1 MLKKISLNNFVTIS
15 NLKCNR
21 NNKIY
26 DKEWKMYFDNELLR
40 QKFIKRIERAEKNIS
55 EGNVMTAEEVD
66 NYFFKKYGI

>member
-1 MLKKISLNNFVTIS
+1 MLKKISLNNFATIS

-21 NNKIY
+21 NKKIY

-40 QKFIKRIERAEKNIS
+40 QKFIKRMERAENNIT

>member
-26 DKEWKMYFDNELLR
+26 DKKWKMYFDNELLR
-40 QKFIKRIERAEKNIS
+40 QKFIKRIERAESNIT
-55 EGNVMTAEEVD
+55 EGKVMTAEEVD